1 MGAKQK
7 EIFEYLRSVDCC
19 RVCCLRFLK
28 PTKES
33 FNDIDAA
40 LAKLNLVDPTES
52 EENGEQKSK
61 KVKENVCI
69 ACLGLFDSLDSLA
82 DEVKQSETFQRYS
95 KCEAG
100 FFASISLPLVLHLR
114 QLSLW
119 YDVVERFPANYDK
132 LTFPDIAVKDA
143 LKTVLIHH
151 LERTLG
157 KPFSVDGV
165 MVTVPFTYEHEQK
178 ELQALERI
186 RPGIFAERKA
196 QKHTRKEFLTLNAFE
211 KHFTPDMID
220 VNLFRTHYSVPPV
233 SSENVGLVRGEISVT
248 GPTMFVAGRYNKWS
262 RKLSQTP
269 WVIEGKRL
277 MEGSVQETLEAA
289 IAPHFGV
296 PEGQLIFSSSGR
308 EDVDVR
314 CLGEGR
320 PFVLEI
326 PNALTDQLPEQVAV
340 AMEQA
345 VEASGTVSIRDLQL
359 VKRTDLVHIHGNE
372 SDKRKFYR
380 ALCVTTEPVNGEMIR
395 KLRVDKTIELQQV
408 TPLRVLHRRPL
419 LKRSRHI
426 YRLQAWAV
434 RDNPH
439 AMVIELETEAGTY
452 IKEFVHGD
460 FGRTKPN
467 IREMIGVPIDIHALD
482 VMAIDLDWPQR
493 LRR

>member
-1 MGAKQK
+1 MGTKQK
-7 EIFEYLRSVDCC
+7 TIFEYLRSVDCC

-28 PTKES
+28 ATKEA
-33 FNDIDAA
+33 FIDIEAA
-40 LAKLNLVDPTES
+40 LVKLNLVDPATE
-52 EENGEQKSK
+52 EENGERKSK
-61 KVKENVCI
+61 RVKENVCI

-82 DEVKQSETFQRYS
+82 DEVKQSEAFQRYS

-100 FFASISLPLVLHLR
+100 FFTSISLPLVLHLR

-119 YDVVERFPANYDK
+119 YDVVERFPDNFDK
-132 LTFPDIAVKDA
+132 QTLPDIAVKDA
-143 LKTVLIHH
+143 LKMVLIPR
-151 LERTLG
+151 LERALD

-165 MVTVPFTYEHEQK
+165 MVTVPYTYDNEQK

-186 RPGIFAERKA
+186 SPGIFAGRKA
-196 QKHTRKEFLTLNAFE
+196 HKHTRKEFLTRNAFE
-211 KHFTPDMID
+211 KHFTPDVID
-220 VNLFRTHYSVPPV
+220 VNLFRAHYSVPPV
-233 SSENVGLVRGEISVT
+233 SSENVRLVRGEISAT
-248 GPTMFVAGRYNKWS
+248 GPTIFVAGRYNKWS
-262 RKLSQTP
+262 RTLSQTP
-269 WVIEGKRL
+269 WIIEGKRL

-326 PNALTDQLPEQVAV
+326 PNALTDQLPEQNAV

-345 VEASGTVSIRDLQL
+345 VETSGTVSIRDLQL
-359 VKRTDLVHIHGNE
+359 VKRTDLVHIRGNE
-372 SDKRKFYR
+372 SEKRKFYR
-380 ALCVTTEPVNGEMIR
+380 ALCVTTEPVNEEMIR
-395 KLRVDKTIELQQV
+395 RLRVDETIELQQV

-419 LKRSRHI
+419 LKRSRHV
-426 YRLQAWAV
+426 YRLQAWAC
-434 RDNPH
+434 RDNPN
-439 AMVIELETEAGTY
+439 AMVIELETQAGTY

-460 FGRTKPN
+460 FGRTKPS
-467 IREMIGVPIDIHALD
+467 IRDMIGVEVDIHALD